1 MDGLAQCRISFHIVS
16 PFALLSEIGLTMSS
30 GDSYSRTRFDPNGPQ
45 PSESNPIGNPA
56 YPGVTTIG
64 SPVWTNY
71 LTTQYNE
78 SMIKL
83 YNFAEAGATIDNSI
97 APSSVTNKSF
107 AHQVDNMFT
116 PVYGSQSNGWNATN
130 SLFVVFFG
138 INDVLAF
145 FEKSNG
151 SAYPEALAASY
162 LESAEKVY
170 SSSLGYLVIIG

>member
-1 MDGLAQCRISFHIVS
+1 MDGLAKCRASFYIVS
-16 PFALLSEIGLTMSS
+16 LFALFSEISLTISS

-45 PSESNPIGNPA
+45 PCESNPIGNPA

-78 SMIKL
+78 SMVRL
-83 YNFAEAGATIDNSI
+83 YNFAEAGATIDNYI

-107 AHQVDNMFT
+107 AHQVDNMFA
-116 PVYGSQSNGWNATN
+116 PVYGGQSNGWNATN

-151 SAYPEALAASY
+151 SVYPEALAASY
-162 LESAEKVY
+162 LESAGKVC
-170 SSSLGYLVIIG
+170 SPAFDYLVIIG